1 MQVVRVKF
9 KRVEV
14 LKIDTMHN
22 ALHLNF
28 VFEEGGIERSVKKNI
43 DLRDD
48 NTSSFVR
55 GVYSDIR
62 GSVSTALDSD
72 DPWENLINVVFVEK
86 NNEDME
92 DRLSVAVKRLK
103 EKIKNFRTN
112 KTSDGYLN
120 RWSDMKELKI
130 EL

>member
-1 MQVVRVKF
+1 MQVIKVRF

-14 LKIDTMHN
+14 LKIDTMRN

-28 VFEEGGIERSVKKNI
+28 IFDEGGVERSIKNVI
-43 DLRDD
+43 DMRDD
-48 NTSSFVR
+48 NTSSFIR
-55 GVYSDIR
+55 GVYSEVR
-62 GSVSTALDSD
+62 SSASQLLDSD
-72 DPWENLINVVFVEK
+72 DPWENLRSVVFVEK
-86 NNEDME
+86 DNEDME

-103 EKIKNFRTN
+103 DKIKNFRSN